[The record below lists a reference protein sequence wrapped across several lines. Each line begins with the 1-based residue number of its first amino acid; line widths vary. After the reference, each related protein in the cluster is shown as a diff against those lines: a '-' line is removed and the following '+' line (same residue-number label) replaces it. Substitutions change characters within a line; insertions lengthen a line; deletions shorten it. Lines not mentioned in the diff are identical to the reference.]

1 LDSRD
6 IRRKQTLF
14 IQKGKC
20 KKNFS
25 CFEGNAFFGV
35 STLEHAKLDETLSVS
50 RTDLQKLEPGLAL
63 WIRSY
68 GAGNDEKLILLTDRL
83 HSLVPKTGNLF
94 ADYIKRNCSD
104 SRGAWILADYLCFTL
119 KTELIEMEETDL
131 DALAA
136 EMDKEL
142 PLNAARLFSSF
153 LIYVR
158 ENQHLSNGWTFHFK
172 SRRESQ
178 PQEAY
183 SAMDFMRMAYIVFND
198 EAWEK
203 EQLLKK
209 AVQSKNAADLW
220 LFVSLH
226 FICGWRRTDLLR
238 LPMPKLPGP
247 GDKLLKEI
255 AMGDFNAEN
264 I

>member
-1 LDSRD
+1 MAKTTETVDFFDWIQEISAGNKHFSL
-6 IRRKQTLF
+6 
-14 IQKGKC
+14 QKGKC
-20 KKNFS
+20 KKELFM
-25 CFEGNAFFGV
+25 FLKENAFFGV

-142 PLNAARLFSSF
+142 PLNAGKPAFIKRLDVPFQIPAR
-153 LIYVR
+153 V
-158 ENQHLSNGWTFHFK
+158 
-172 SRRESQ
+172 
-178 PQEAY
+178 
-183 SAMDFMRMAYIVFND
+183 
-198 EAWEK
+198 
-203 EQLLKK
+203 
-209 AVQSKNAADLW
+209 AAA
-220 LFVSLH
+220 
-226 FICGWRRTDLLR
+226 GGLLR
-238 LPMPKLPGP
+238 NGLYADGLHC
-247 GDKLLKEI
+247 I
-255 AMGDFNAEN
+255 
-264 I
+264 